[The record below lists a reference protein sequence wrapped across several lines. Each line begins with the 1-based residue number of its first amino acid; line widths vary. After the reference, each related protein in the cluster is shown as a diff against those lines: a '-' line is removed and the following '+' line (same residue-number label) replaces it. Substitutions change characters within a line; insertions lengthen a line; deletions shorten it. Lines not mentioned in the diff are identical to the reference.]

1 MKTVAQY
8 GGLAAIAAGVF
19 CILVAIVLA
28 LSAICGEGAAACHP
42 SADGTP
48 WIITGL
54 ALFISGAALMGWGD
68 D

>member
-19 CILVAIVLA
+19 CIVVAIVLA
-28 LSAICGEGAAACHP
+28 LSAICGEGAAVCHP

-48 WIITGL
+48 WLIAGIV
-54 ALFISGAALMGWGD
+54 LFIGGAAVMGWGD

>member
-8 GGLAAIAAGVF
+8 GGLAALAAGVL
-19 CILVAIVLA
+19 CVLTAIAMA
-28 LSAICGEGAAACHP
+28 LSAICAEGAAVCHP

-48 WIITGL
+48 WFIAGL
-54 ALFISGAALMGWGD
+54 VLVIGGAAVMGWGD